1 MLEKAKKIIDMSSS
15 VLCESKRKAVAGMH
29 SFSWNNHLSIVYLQR
44 KETCVETHL
53 QNKEFIENFSNLG
66 LFTSVTEEV
75 SDSLEKSICQLCGYK
90 NESSVDKVRIV
101 NQIWNIIKC
110 EEIMLLIFT

>member
-1 MLEKAKKIIDMSSS
+1 MSSS
-15 VLCESKRKAVAGMH
+15 VLCESKRKAVALMY